1 MFLCVK
7 ARKFHVSNS
16 CGGNTHVEPKGFHVI
31 GTLWF
36 MCLKT
41 IQADFGN
48 SCADVKTIYAD
59 AQFHTGKNLDFLN
72 ATSRES
78 QFENK
83 NSFLKIKTIVIKID

>member
-1 MFLCVK
+1 MNIPYVKFMCWKIFL
-7 ARKFHVSNS
+7 ATYR
-16 CGGNTHVEPKGFHVI
+16 GFHVI

-36 MCLKT
+36 VCLKT
-41 IQADFGN
+41 IQADLGN

-83 NSFLKIKTIVIKID
+83 EVF